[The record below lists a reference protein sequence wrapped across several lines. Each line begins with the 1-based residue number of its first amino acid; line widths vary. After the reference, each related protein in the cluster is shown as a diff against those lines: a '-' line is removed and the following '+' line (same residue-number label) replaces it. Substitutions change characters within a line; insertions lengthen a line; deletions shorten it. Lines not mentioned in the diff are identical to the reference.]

1 MSTSFRLKTAALAG
15 VVAVLAGCADPNSP
29 NRGTAT
35 GAAGGAVAGAVLGNI
50 LGASGRRAEG
60 TAIGAAIGGALGA
73 GAGRAMDVQR
83 QDFER
88 QLAAEQYRN
97 EVQIQQL
104 RRDVLLLTLDNEVQF
119 ETGSAVITAPM
130 RQTLDKVA
138 EVLRQHPGTQV
149 SIIGH
154 TDNVGGAAANQR
166 LSEQRAEAVRR
177 ELVAKG
183 VRADRLVTV
192 GRGATEPRA
201 SNDTAAGRAANRRVE
216 MVLTQPV

>member
-15 VVAVLAGCADPNSP
+15 VVAVLAGCTDPNSP

-130 RQTLDKVA
+130 RQTLAKVA

-149 SIIGH
+149 SVIGH

>member
-1 MSTSFRLKTAALAG
+1 MGISLRWKTAAL
-15 VVAVLAGCADPNSP
+15 VAVAALLAGCAEPGSP
-29 NRGTAT
+29 NRGLAT
-35 GAAGGAVAGAVLGNI
+35 GAATGAVAGGVIGNI
-50 LGASGRRAEG
+50 LGATGRRSEA
-60 TAIGAAIGGALGA
+60 TAIGAAIGAALGG

-97 EVQIQQL
+97 EIQLQQL

-119 ETGSAVITAPM
+119 ESGSAVITSPM
-130 RQTLDKVA
+130 RQTLAKVA
-138 EVLRQHPGTQV
+138 DVLRQHPGTQV

-154 TDNVGGAAANQR
+154 TDSVGSAQANQR
-166 LSEQRAEAVRR
+166 LSEERAEAVRR

-216 MVLTQPV
+216 LVMTQPV

>member
-1 MSTSFRLKTAALAG
+1 MRGSRRPKILAAVAAAAL
-15 VVAVLAGCADPNSP
+15 LSGCADPASP

-35 GAAGGAVAGAVLGNI
+35 GAATGAVAGAVLGNI
-50 LGASGRRAEG
+50 LGASGRRTEG
-60 TAIGAAIGGALGA
+60 AAIGAAIGAALGG

-83 QDFER
+83 RDFER

-119 ETGSAVITAPM
+119 ETGSAVISSPM
-130 RQTLDKVA
+130 RQTLAKVA
-138 EVLRQHPGTQV
+138 DVLRQHPGTQV

-183 VRADRLVTV
+183 VRAERLVTV

-216 MVLTQPV
+216 MVVTQPV

>member
-1 MSTSFRLKTAALAG
+1 MRMSARFKLGTAAA
-15 VVAVLAGCADPNSP
+15 VVAVLAGCADPQSP
-29 NRGTAT
+29 NRSTAT
-35 GAAGGAVAGAVLGNI
+35 GAAGGAVAGGVIGNI
-50 LGASGRRAEG
+50 LGATGRRSEA
-60 TAIGAAIGGALGA
+60 TAIGAAIGAALGA
-73 GAGRAMDVQR
+73 GAGRAMDNQR
-83 QDFER
+83 ADFER
-88 QLAAEQYRN
+88 QLAVEQYRN

-119 ETGSAVITAPM
+119 ESGSAVITAPM
-130 RQTLDKVA
+130 RNTLAKVT

-154 TDNVGGAAANQR
+154 TDNVGTPAANQR

-183 VRADRLVTV
+183 LRADRLVTV

-216 MVLTQPV
+216 MVMTRPV